1 MERRVAS
8 LTDEL
13 HVTHDQLLK
22 VRRENVAKVTSLQQ
36 QLDEKTDVVASLVRF
51 ILISVL
57 FSTAAFSFIV
67 PVVKINW
74 KVSYVSLISVFRC
87 PSIINSRIWLFWLT
101 TAKFFYSL
109 APNTLLLCLCFAS
122 QLGCQEFT
130 MIPLITSP
138 VRSIDAGSRD
148 DRHCERECTRRW
160 YPRG

>member
-67 PVVKINW
+67 PVVKIN
-74 KVSYVSLISVFRC
+74 
-87 PSIINSRIWLFWLT
+87 
-101 TAKFFYSL
+101 
-109 APNTLLLCLCFAS
+109 
-122 QLGCQEFT
+122 
-130 MIPLITSP
+130 
-138 VRSIDAGSRD
+138 
-148 DRHCERECTRRW
+148 
-160 YPRG
+160 